1 MDLDINKILDEVN
14 SRNLFLRVIIT
25 TIGTFLLALCYNLF
39 LDPNNLVIGGL
50 TGLSIVVKQVLHVDG
65 TVFIYVA
72 TALLIIIGFILLE
85 RKDVF
90 KGMFVAILYPFFITL
105 TAPLCD
111 IISKYLT
118 FSDKILVALAAA
130 LVYGFANGIIY
141 KCGFNTG
148 GFDVV
153 VKILNRYCKIP
164 EGKANFVS
172 SICVVIIGGIVF
184 DANNVAYSAI
194 ILYLAALII
203 DKMIIGISDSKLF
216 YIVTGEI
223 DEVKKFIIEELKTGV
238 TVFDTHG
245 GFSKQKGKLLMCV
258 VDNKDYYLFKEAILA
273 IDENAFIIIDDCY
286 EVSGGVKRERINLF
300 EVK

>member
-1 MDLDINKILDEVN
+1 MNLDINKILAEVN
-14 SRNLFLRVIIT
+14 RRNLFLRLVIT
-25 TIGTFLLALCYNLF
+25 TLGAFLLALCYNLF

-50 TGLSIVVKQVLHVDG
+50 TGLSIVVKKVLEVDG

-72 TALLIIIGFILLE
+72 TFLLIIIGFIMLD
-85 RKDVF
+85 RKDVL
-90 KGMFVAILYPFFITL
+90 KGMYVAIIYPFFITL
-105 TAPLCD
+105 TGPLCD
-111 IISKYLT
+111 IIAKYLK

-130 LVYGFANGIIY
+130 LVFGFANGTIY

-153 VKILNRYCKIP
+153 VKILNKYCKIP
-164 EGKANFVS
+164 EGRANFVS
-172 SICVVIIGGIVF
+172 SILIVCLGGLAF

-216 YIVTGEI
+216 YVVSDELEEI
-223 DEVKKFIIEELKTGV
+223 KEFAIKELQTGV
-238 TVFDTHG
+238 TVLETQG
-245 GFSKQKGKLLMCV
+245 GFSNKKGKLLMCA

-273 IDENAFIIIDDCY
+273 IDKNAFIIIDDCY
-286 EVSGGVKRERINLF
+286 EVSGGVKREKINLL
-300 EVK
+300 ER